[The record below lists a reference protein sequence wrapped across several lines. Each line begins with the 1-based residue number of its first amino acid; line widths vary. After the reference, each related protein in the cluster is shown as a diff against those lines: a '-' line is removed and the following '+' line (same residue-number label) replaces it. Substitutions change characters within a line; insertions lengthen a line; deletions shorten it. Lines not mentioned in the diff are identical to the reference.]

1 MAITAS
7 VSAANQGIAAA
18 EPAGVAT
25 AAATEEFRNIPL
37 NQIIVE
43 RQIRTGI
50 DMEDES
56 SQGFIDSVAEK
67 GVIEP
72 VIVTPRGEKFLLL
85 AGERRFLACQKLGL
99 ETIPA
104 RILLNVQSKEEILT
118 IQLIENL
125 QRQDIDP
132 IDKANGIL
140 AFFQNRHSGMDLDA
154 VMNDLILYD
163 REDQRVPGDIVATV
177 ATISK
182 IAGIKARS
190 IQNLLSLLRLP
201 PEIRDSVKKGAIG
214 VSQGYLFAAN
224 LDHSTNS

>member
-1 MAITAS
+1 MTAS
-7 VSAANQGIAAA
+7 ASATNQGIAAA
-18 EPAGVAT
+18 EAAGVAT
-25 AAATEEFRNIPL
+25 AATEEFRNIPL

-104 RILLNVQSKEEILT
+104 RILLNVQSKEEVH
-118 IQLIENL
+118 
-125 QRQDIDP
+125 P
-132 IDKANGIL
+132 V
-140 AFFQNRHSGMDLDA
+140 DA
-154 VMNDLILYD
+154 YF
-163 REDQRVPGDIVATV
+163 
-177 ATISK
+177 SK
-182 IAGIKARS
+182 S
-190 IQNLLSLLRLP
+190 SLLKKRL
-201 PEIRDSVKKGAIG
+201 DFKQK
-214 VSQGYLFAAN
+214 
-224 LDHSTNS
+224 